1 MKRKKVYIHLD
12 SGRGYSRELLK
23 GIYEYNNAITHWSII
38 FQSAYYLRPEDFARV
53 NLYMI
58 RAYKPD
64 GCILAYCNQTDELL
78 RLGIPIIQTTSMN
91 QVDAIPYIKGDYDA
105 DGKLAVEYFMGIGFK
120 NIGFFG
126 LNKLSWSKGRCDS
139 LREHAARHRLNL
151 YVYDQETHMESIN
164 YSENFTQLAKW
175 LISLPKPIGILACND
190 DFGQILINA
199 CRFADIRVPY
209 EVAVL
214 GVDNDELI
222 CNITFPNM
230 SSISRNL
237 IATAANM
244 CQLLSDMMEGKPA
257 RDRAILTVPSEVVV
271 RQSTDTI
278 ASGDPEIVK
287 AISFIRQNAHLPLTV
302 EQVVAATALSKR
314 SLYTR
319 FRDTTGHSIYHE
331 IQYTRLQRFKKLLKD
346 SNLPVSTIAYQ
357 MGFDD
362 VTHVS
367 RWIRSLT
374 GVSPSQWKKDNTV
387 QRVIPIF
394 AKN

>member
-1 MKRKKVYIHLD
+1 MKRKKVFIHLD

-23 GIYEYNNAITHWSII
+23 GIYEFNNAFTQWSII
-38 FQSAYYLRPEDFARV
+38 FQSAYYLHPEDFSKV
-53 NLYMI
+53 NLEMI

-64 GCILAYCNQTDELL
+64 GCILAYCNRAEELL
-78 RLGIPIIQTTSMN
+78 QLGIPIIQTTSMN
-91 QVDAIPYIKGDYDA
+91 QIATIPYIKGDYDA
-105 DGKLAVEYFMGIGFK
+105 DGKLAVDYFMSIGFK

-139 LREHAARHRLNL
+139 LRKHTARNNINL
-151 YVYDQETHMESIN
+151 HVYDQETHIESIN
-164 YSENFTQLAKW
+164 YSRNFTQLANW

-237 IATAANM
+237 ITTAANI
-244 CQLLSDMMEGKPA
+244 CQLLTDMMDGKQVTNE
-257 RDRAILTVPSEVVV
+257 AIVTVPSEVVV

-278 ASGDPEIVK
+278 ASGDPEVVK
-287 AISFIRQNAHLPLTV
+287 AISFIRQNAELPLSV
-302 EQVVAATALSKR
+302 EQVVAATTLSKR

-319 FRDTTGHSIYHE
+319 FREITGHSIYHE
-331 IQYTRLQRFKKLLKD
+331 IQYTRMQRFKKLLKD
-346 SNLPVSTIAYQ
+346 SDLPVSTIAYQ

-367 RWIRSLT
+367 RWFRSLE
-374 GVSPSQWKKDNTV
+374 GVSPSTWKKKN
-387 QRVIPIF
+387 RIPGYSYL
-394 AKN
+394 